1 MQDLRH
7 GIRLLVLS
15 PGFAVVAILTLG
27 LGIGSTTT
35 IFSVVNAVL
44 FRALPFKESDR
55 LVILNEANEKNRQCL
70 RNPRLVTALDW
81 KQQARSFSQIELAV
95 NYSETGKL
103 TLSDHADSVGLE
115 FVSQDLLPLLGI
127 KPILGRNF
135 QSDDVPFNAS
145 QTIILSYGFWP
156 DPQQDQS

>member
-1 MQDLRH
+1 MMRTFVQDLRH
-7 GIRLLVLS
+7 GIRLLAMS
-15 PGFAVVAILTLG
+15 SSFAVVAILTLG
-27 LGIGSTTT
+27 LGIGPTTT
-35 IFSVVNAVL
+35 IFSAVNAVL

-55 LVILNEANEKNRQCL
+55 LVILNEASEKNRQWL

-81 KQQARSFSQIELAV
+81 KQHARSFSQIELAV

-135 QSDDVPFNAS
+135 QTDDVPFNAS
-145 QTIILSYGFWP
+145 QTIS
-156 DPQQDQS
+156 SA